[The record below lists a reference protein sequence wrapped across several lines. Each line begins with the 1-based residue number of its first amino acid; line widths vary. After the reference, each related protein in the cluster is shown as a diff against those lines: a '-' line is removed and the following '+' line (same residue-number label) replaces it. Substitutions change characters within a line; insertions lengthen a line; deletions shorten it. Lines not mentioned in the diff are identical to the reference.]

1 MLRVEISFQLNKSKE
16 EKEKLPINIEA
27 ISEFLGKGFQDNIY
41 QGRVNFELNSR
52 YDLPQIID
60 VIILLPSIIENIEL
74 ISKNIIFILKQLEFF
89 MQKYRNYESNIIL
102 KKEEKSIERT
112 IIEDNKEIFEVIKEK
127 SLEIEISKDM
137 SEESIR
143 ELVRENF

>member
-1 MLRVEISFQLNKSKE
+1 MLSVEISFQLNKSKE
-16 EKEKLPINIEA
+16 EKEKLPIDIEA

-89 MQKYRNYESNIIL
+89 MQKYRSYESNIIL
-102 KKEEKSIERT
+102 KKKEKSIERT

-143 ELVRENF
+143 KLVRENF

>member
-1 MLRVEISFQLNKSKE
+1 MLSVEISFQLNKSKE
-16 EKEKLPINIEA
+16 EKEKLPIDIEA

-52 YDLPQIID
+52 YDSPQIID
-60 VIILLPSIIENIEL
+60 VIILLPSIIENVES
-74 ISKNIIFILKQLEFF
+74 ISENIIFILKQLEFF

-102 KKEEKSIERT
+102 KIEEKSIEKA
-112 IIEDNKEIFEVIKEK
+112 IIEDNKEIFEIIKEK
-127 SLEIEISKDM
+127 RLEIEISEDM
-137 SEESIR
+137 SEESIK

>member
-1 MLRVEISFQLNKSKE
+1 MLSVEISFQLNKSKE
-16 EKEKLPINIEA
+16 EKEKLPIDIEA

-60 VIILLPSIIENIEL
+60 VIILLPSIIKNIEL
-74 ISKNIIFILKQLEFF
+74 ISENIIFILKQLEFF
-89 MQKYRNYESNIIL
+89 MQKYRSYESNIIL
-102 KKEEKSIERT
+102 KKKEKSIERT

-143 ELVRENF
+143 KLVRENF